1 MELVR
6 VDTQRAYDLIWEK
19 ITTLELAPGAPINEQ
34 ALAESLDLGTVPVRE
49 ALKWLAHENL
59 VDVTERHG
67 IYVADVNVD
76 DLQQLSEMRLSLES
90 LSARLA
96 AERVE
101 PDDLVVL
108 EALRREQE
116 AVARSAEKA
125 WSGDQPGRPGED
137 LFDLDHKFHQ
147 AVAKA
152 AHNKYLA
159 QTLDRLFGLSRR
171 LWYLVLPHGDER
183 HPLETL
189 SSSVEMHVNLV
200 GAIKSGDADRA
211 EEIMR
216 GHVSEFYDEVREI
229 LERQE

>member
-6 VDTQRAYDLIWEK
+6 VDTQRAYDLIWEQ

-34 ALAESLDLGTVPVRE
+34 ELAESLDMGTVPVRE

-59 VDVTERHG
+59 VQVTERHG
-67 IYVADVNVD
+67 IYVAGVNTD

-96 AERVE
+96 AERAVA
-101 PDDLVVL
+101 DDLVVL
-108 EALRREQE
+108 EALRKEQE
-116 AVARSAEKA
+116 AFTAEE
-125 WSGDQPGRPGED
+125 GRL
-137 LFDLDHKFHQ
+137 LFDMDHRFHQ

-152 AHNKYLA
+152 AHNRYLA

-171 LWYLVLPHGDER
+171 LWCLVLPH
-183 HPLETL
+183 LETL

-200 GAIKSGDADRA
+200 GAIESGDADRA
-211 EEIMR
+211 EEIMHE
-216 GHVSEFYDEVREI
+216 HVKEFYDEVREI
-229 LERQE
+229 MEAQEPRAA

>member
-6 VDTQRAYDLIWEK
+6 VDAQRAYELIWEK

-34 ALAESLDLGTVPVRE
+34 ELAEALDLGTVPVRE
-49 ALKWLAHENL
+49 ALKWLAHDNL

-108 EALRREQE
+108 KALRREQE
-116 AVARSAEKA
+116 TFAAEE
-125 WSGDQPGRPGED
+125 GEDNGHLRD
-137 LFDLDHKFHQ
+137 LFDRDHKFHQ

-171 LWYLVLPHGDER
+171 LWYLVLPH
-183 HPLETL
+183 LSSL
-189 SSSVEMHVNLV
+189 SSSVEMHVALV
-200 GAIKSGDADRA
+200 GAIESGDADQA
-211 EEIMR
+211 EAIMYE
-216 GHVSEFYDEVREI
+216 HVKEFYDEVREI
-229 LERQE
+229 LEAEELEAA

>member
-6 VDTQRAYDLIWEK
+6 VDTQRAYDLIWEQ

-34 ALAESLDLGTVPVRE
+34 KLAESLDMGTMPVRE

-67 IYVADVNVD
+67 IYVADVNTE

-96 AERVE
+96 AERALA
-101 PDDLVVL
+101 DDLVVL
-108 EALRREQE
+108 EALRKEQE
-116 AVARSAEKA
+116 ALTAEE
-125 WSGDQPGRPGED
+125 GRG
-137 LFDLDHKFHQ
+137 LFDMDHRFHQ

-152 AHNKYLA
+152 AHNRYLA

-171 LWYLVLPHGDER
+171 LWYLVLPH
-183 HPLETL
+183 LETL

-200 GAIKSGDADRA
+200 GAIESGDADRA
-211 EEIMR
+211 EEIMHE
-216 GHVSEFYDEVREI
+216 HVKDFYDEVREI
-229 LERQE
+229 IEAQES

>member
-19 ITTLELAPGAPINEQ
+19 ITTLDLAPGAPINEQ
-34 ALAESLDLGTVPVRE
+34 ELAEEFEMGTVPVRE

-96 AERVE
+96 AQRVE

-108 EALRREQE
+108 KALRKEQE
-116 AVARSAEKA
+116 AMTPEENR
-125 WSGDQPGRPGED
+125 D

-152 AHNKYLA
+152 AHNRYLF
-159 QTLDRLFGLSRR
+159 QTLERLFGLSRR
-171 LWYLVLPHGDER
+171 LWYLVLPH
-183 HPLETL
+183 LESL
-189 SSSVEMHVNLV
+189 SSSVEMHVALV
-200 GAIKSGDADRA
+200 GAIESGDAEGA
-211 EEIMR
+211 EEIMYE
-216 GHVSEFYDEVREI
+216 HVKEFYDDVRDI
-229 LERQE
+229 LETKGLAGS

>member
-6 VDTQRAYDLIWEK
+6 VDTQRAYDVIWEK

-34 ALAESLDLGTVPVRE
+34 VLAESMDMGTVPVRE

-59 VDVTERHG
+59 VEVTERHG
-67 IYVADVNVD
+67 IYVADVNTE

-96 AERVE
+96 AERAVA
-101 PDDLVVL
+101 DDLVVL
-108 EALRREQE
+108 KALRKEQE
-116 AVARSAEKA
+116 ALTADE
-125 WSGDQPGRPGED
+125 GRR
-137 LFDLDHKFHQ
+137 LFDMDHRFHQ

-152 AHNKYLA
+152 AHNRYLA

-171 LWYLVLPHGDER
+171 LWYLVLPH
-183 HPLETL
+183 LETL

-200 GAIKSGDADRA
+200 GAIEDGDAA
-211 EEIMR
+211 AAQEIMHE
-216 GHVSEFYDEVREI
+216 HVKEFYDEVREI
-229 LERQE
+229 IEARETGAAA

>member
-19 ITTLELAPGAPINEQ
+19 ITTLDLAPGEPINEQ
-34 ALAESLDLGTVPVRE
+34 ELAEEFDMGTVPVRE

-108 EALRREQE
+108 KALRREQE
-116 AVARSAEKA
+116 GLTAEEL
-125 WSGDQPGRPGED
+125 RD
-137 LFDLDHKFHQ
+137 LFDLDHRFHQ

-171 LWYLVLPHGDER
+171 LWYLVLPH
-183 HPLETL
+183 LETL
-189 SSSVEMHVNLV
+189 SSSVEMHVALTE
-200 GAIKSGDADRA
+200 AIERGDADRA
-211 EEIMR
+211 EAIMR
-216 GHVSEFYDEVREI
+216 EHVKEFYDEVHEI
-229 LERQE
+229 LMAEE

>member
-6 VDTQRAYDLIWEK
+6 VDTQRAYDLIWER
-19 ITTLELAPGAPINEQ
+19 ITTLELAPGEPINEQ
-34 ALAESLDLGTVPVRE
+34 ALAESFDMGTVPVRE

-67 IYVADVNVD
+67 IYVADVNVE
-76 DLQQLSEMRLSLES
+76 DLQRLSEMRLSLES

-116 AVARSAEKA
+116 ALTAEE
-125 WSGDQPGRPGED
+125 RRD

-152 AHNKYLA
+152 AHNRYLA

-171 LWYLVLPHGDER
+171 LWYLVLPH
-183 HPLETL
+183 LETL

-200 GAIKSGDADRA
+200 GAIKDGDADRA
-211 EEIMR
+211 EDIMCE
-216 GHVSEFYDEVREI
+216 HVKAFYDEVREI
-229 LERQE
+229 LERQG

>member
-6 VDTQRAYDLIWEK
+6 VDTQRAYDLIWEQ

-34 ALAESLDLGTVPVRE
+34 ELAESLDMGTVPVRE

-59 VDVTERHG
+59 VQVTERHG
-67 IYVADVNVD
+67 IYVAGVNTD

-96 AERVE
+96 AERAVA
-101 PDDLVVL
+101 DDLVVL
-108 EALRREQE
+108 EALRKEQE
-116 AVARSAEKA
+116 AFTAEE
-125 WSGDQPGRPGED
+125 GRL
-137 LFDLDHKFHQ
+137 LFDMDHRFHQ

-152 AHNKYLA
+152 AHNRYLA

-171 LWYLVLPHGDER
+171 LWCLVLPH
-183 HPLETL
+183 LETL

-200 GAIKSGDADRA
+200 GAIESGDADRA
-211 EEIMR
+211 EEIMHE
-216 GHVSEFYDEVREI
+216 HVKEFYDEVREI
-229 LERQE
+229 IEVQEAQAT

>member
-1 MELVR
+1 
-6 VDTQRAYDLIWEK
+6 
-19 ITTLELAPGAPINEQ
+19 LAPGAPINEQ
-34 ALAESLDLGTVPVRE
+34 ELAETFDMGTVPVRE

-59 VDVTERHG
+59 VEVTRHG
-67 IYVADVNVD
+67 IYVADVNAD

-116 AVARSAEKA
+116 AFAAELTA
-125 WSGDQPGRPGED
+125 EQSRD

-152 AHNKYLA
+152 AHNRYLA

-171 LWYLVLPHGDER
+171 LWYLVLPHLR
-183 HPLETL
+183 SL
-189 SSSVEMHVNLV
+189 SSSVEMHLALV
-200 GAIKSGDADRA
+200 EAIESGDGDRA
-211 EEIMR
+211 QEIMHE
-216 GHVSEFYDEVREI
+216 HVSEFYDEVREI
-229 LERQE
+229 LMAEE

>member
-34 ALAESLDLGTVPVRE
+34 ELAQSLDMGHVPVRE

-59 VDVTERHG
+59 VEVTKRHG
-67 IYVADVNVD
+67 IYVADVNVN

-96 AERVE
+96 AQRVE
-101 PDDLVVL
+101 ADDLVVL
-108 EALRREQE
+108 EALRKEQE
-116 AVARSAEKA
+116 GLTAEELK
-125 WSGDQPGRPGED
+125 D

-152 AHNKYLA
+152 AHNRYLA

-171 LWYLVLPHGDER
+171 LWYLVLPH
-183 HPLETL
+183 LETL
-189 SSSVEMHVNLV
+189 SSSVEMHVSLV
-200 GAIKSGDADRA
+200 GAIESGDADHA
-211 EEIMR
+211 EEIMYE
-216 GHVSEFYDEVREI
+216 HVKEFYDDVREI
-229 LERQE
+229 LQRQE

>member
-6 VDTQRAYDLIWEK
+6 VDAQRAYELIWEK
-19 ITTLELAPGAPINEQ
+19 ITTLELPPGTPINEQ
-34 ALAESLDLGTVPVRE
+34 ELAEEFDMGVAPVRE

-59 VDVTERHG
+59 VHVTERHG
-67 IYVADVNVD
+67 IYVAVVNTG
-76 DLQQLSEMRLSLES
+76 DLQQLSEVRLSLES

-96 AERVE
+96 AERAQ

-108 EALRREQE
+108 EALRKEQAMLTPE
-116 AVARSAEKA
+116 ESR
-125 WSGDQPGRPGED
+125 D

-147 AVAKA
+147 AVAAA

-171 LWYLVLPHGDER
+171 LWYLVLPH
-183 HPLETL
+183 LEFL
-189 SSSVEMHVNLV
+189 PSSVEMHLDLV
-200 GAIKSGDADRA
+200 AAIERQDAERA

-216 GHVSEFYDEVREI
+216 EHVKEFYDEVRQI
-229 LERQE
+229 LIARGEA